1 MVRSPRLLSVG
12 ALVLA
17 SAVAVAGCS
26 SHKSTTAAT
35 TTVPSS
41 STTTLPAVPVA
52 ANTPYCQLARQFATS
67 VTLALP
73 NDPQVA
79 LAQFD
84 ALAPQLLAE
93 APPSIKGDAQA
104 AVAAVRQVEP
114 ALKAAGDDPGK
125 LTAAQ
130 LAPVE
135 SPAFT
140 DDVNAINAYDLDSCG
155 ITPPT
160 T

>member
-1 MVRSPRLLSVG
+1 LLSVG

-17 SAVAVAGCS
+17 TAVAVAGCS
-26 SHKSTTAAT
+26 SHKPTTAGAT
-35 TTVPSS
+35 TTVPST

-67 VTLALP
+67 ITLALP
-73 NDPQVA
+73 NDPHAAV
-79 LAQFD
+79 AQFD

-114 ALKAAGDDPGK
+114 ALKAAGDNPDK

-140 DDVNAINAYDLDSCG
+140 DEVNAINAYDLDSCG